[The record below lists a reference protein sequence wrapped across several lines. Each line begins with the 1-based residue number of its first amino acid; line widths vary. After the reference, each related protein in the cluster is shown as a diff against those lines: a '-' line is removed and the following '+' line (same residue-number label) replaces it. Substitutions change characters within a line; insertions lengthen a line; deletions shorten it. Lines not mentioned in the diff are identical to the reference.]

1 MRKINEIFYS
11 VQGEGCR
18 AGVPSVFIRFSG
30 CNLRC
35 GFCDTQH
42 ESGVLMTDEEI
53 IGEVNKYK
61 GAQIVLTGGEPSLYI
76 DADFIQRLKDFTG
89 MEVAIETNG
98 TNLLPE
104 NIDWV
109 TVSPKVGMQGR
120 GDASLKVKYADE
132 LKVVDIGQ
140 ELDDYFCLPFITP
153 ETAMLLQ
160 PCFVEDPEEREKN
173 TRRTIVRVL
182 SDPRWRL
189 SLQTHRFMGVK

>member
-35 GFCDTQH
+35 GFCDTLH

-76 DADFIQRLKDFTG
+76 DADFIQHLKDFTG

-140 ELDDYFCLPFITP
+140 ELDDYFRLPFITP
-153 ETAMLLQ
+153 ETVMLLQ

-173 TRRTIVRVL
+173 TRRTIGRVL